1 MNIYIDFDRTLF
13 DTDMFL
19 KDLHNLLKN
28 NNVDM
33 EIFNKYQDELKENGF
48 NPFDILKKME
58 NDSPF
63 NNDVYKQLDELIENS
78 NTYVYSDVDRFLE
91 ILKEKK
97 YHIILLTKGNE
108 DYQLAKIKN
117 TDVIKYFD
125 DIIITLKNKGK
136 LDINYQNDIF
146 IDDNPYEIESILKR
160 NPKRMIRIKRANAKY
175 NDINV
180 EGKIEEVENLNEIKI
195 QNVE

>member
-1 MNIYIDFDRTLF
+1 MNVYIDFDRTLF

-33 EIFNKYQDELKENGF
+33 EVFNKYQDELKENGF

-58 NDSPF
+58 NASPF

-78 NTYVYSDVDRFLE
+78 NTYVYSDVDGFLE
-91 ILKEKK
+91 MLKEKK

-195 QNVE
+195 